1 LKENNRKL
9 ASQMEAIMKRG
20 EDLEKEN
27 ESLNTELSKE
37 AMKAI
42 RLEVDKKE
50 KMVHFGQAKSSE
62 ERSKVDLKLLLLR
75 SDTKCRELEAKVAKL
90 EK

>member
-1 LKENNRKL
+1 MEIITLKENNRKL
-9 ASQMEAIMKRG
+9 ASQMEGIMKRG

-50 KMVHFGQAKSSE
+50 KMVQFWAN
-62 ERSKVDLKLLLLR
+62 KVF
-75 SDTKCRELEAKVAKL
+75 
-90 EK
+90 

>member
-1 LKENNRKL
+1 MEIITLKENNRKL
-9 ASQMEAIMKRG
+9 ASQMEGIMKRG

-42 RLEVDKKE
+42 RLEVD
-50 KMVHFGQAKSSE
+50 
-62 ERSKVDLKLLLLR
+62 
-75 SDTKCRELEAKVAKL
+75 
-90 EK
+90 